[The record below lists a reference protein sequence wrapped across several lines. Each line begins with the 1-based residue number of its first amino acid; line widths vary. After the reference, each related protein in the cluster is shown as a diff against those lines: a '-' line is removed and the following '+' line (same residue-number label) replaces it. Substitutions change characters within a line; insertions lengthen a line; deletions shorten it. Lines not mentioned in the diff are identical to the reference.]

1 VFDKH
6 TDPRQVLLFPGRM
19 PVSHRY
25 TAGLAGE
32 RFFRALKERGVF
44 LATRCDAC
52 GVTYCPARAFCERCL
67 SSLLDRE
74 LEAGPA
80 GTLESF
86 TVVHVGLDGERL
98 DPPVTIGLV
107 RLDGADTLLAH
118 RLGGAAGEPLGGSGR
133 AGLHIGMRVE
143 AVFEEPA
150 RRRAHLDDVR
160 CFRPLAG

>member
-1 VFDKH
+1 VFEKH

-32 RFFRALKERGVF
+32 RFFRALQERAVF

-52 GVTYCPARAFCERCL
+52 GVTYCPTRAFCERCL
-67 SSLLDRE
+67 GALDHE

-86 TVVHVGLDGERL
+86 TVVHVGLDSERL
-98 DPPVTIGLV
+98 DPPVVIGLV
-107 RLDGADTLLAH
+107 RLDGADTPLVH
-118 RLGGAAGEPLGGSGR
+118 RLGGSGGEPLDQSGR
-133 AGLHIGMRVE
+133 GALHIGMRVE
-143 AVFEEPA
+143 AIFEDRPN
-150 RRRAHLDDVR
+150 RRAHLNDVR
-160 CFRPLAG
+160 CFRPLP